1 MVPTGESFTGFASAV
16 IPSFRSAS
24 EVEGVGL
31 WQLKLENKAIMSILF
46 IPNEQTIYIYI
57 YTCNYL
63 HISYNW
69 LLISQKSEVTLK
81 KKKKRCI
88 SQAARHQP
96 P

>member
-46 IPNEQTIYIYI
+46 IPNEQTIYIY
-57 YTCNYL
+57 TCNYL